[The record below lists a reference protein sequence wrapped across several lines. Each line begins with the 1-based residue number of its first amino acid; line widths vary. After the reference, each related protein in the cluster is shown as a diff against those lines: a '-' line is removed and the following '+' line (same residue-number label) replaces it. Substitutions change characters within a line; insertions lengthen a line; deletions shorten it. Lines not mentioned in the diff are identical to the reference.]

1 MTAISAFYEEV
12 ITIDRIETVGI
23 LCVGFFIGIV
33 VAGLFYLI
41 CYRSEQ
47 KIEAQEHEKRTSK
60 CSKDCER
67 VNAYKAVIK
76 EWQQENENLYSRVKD
91 LECENA
97 ELYETLAKK

>member
-1 MTAISAFYEEV
+1 MEIA
-12 ITIDRIETVGI
+12 GI
-23 LCVGFFIGIV
+23 FCVGLFIGIIL
-33 VAGLFYLI
+33 AGLFYLF
-41 CYRSEQ
+41 CYRSEK
-47 KIEAQEHEKRTSK
+47 KIETQERERRTAK
-60 CSKDCER
+60 CHKDCER

>member
-1 MTAISAFYEEV
+1 MT
-12 ITIDRIETVGI
+12 GI
-23 LCVGFFIGIV
+23 LCVGFFVGV
-33 VAGLFYLI
+33 VVTGLFYLL
-41 CYRSEQ
+41 CFRSEK
-47 KIEAQEHEKRTSK
+47 KIEAQEREKRTSK

>member
-1 MTAISAFYEEV
+1 M

-23 LCVGFFIGIV
+23 LCVGFFIGV
-33 VAGLFYLI
+33 VVTGLFYLI
-41 CYRSEQ
+41 VFRSEK
-47 KIEAQEHEKRTSK
+47 KIEKQELEKRTAK

-91 LECENA
+91 LEIENA
-97 ELYETLAKK
+97 ALYEELAKK